1 MARIL
6 IVDDHPIAR
15 LGLRYMLESPK
26 AGHRTGEAEDAAT
39 ALNMLRDQH
48 WDLVTLDLSLGDN
61 RNGMDLLKQVRKEWP
76 ELPMLVVSMHE
87 EARYGVRALRAGAHG
102 YVTKGAGPKRLLE
115 AVDRLLQGRTYIS
128 EQLSELLVRD
138 VASDESVPGAKVLS
152 DREYQILQLL
162 ASGMRVSDVAAQ
174 LALSV
179 NTVSTYR
186 SRILRKL
193 NLRHTAEL
201 TRFAIENG
209 LIDRSLP

>member
-15 LGLRYMLESPK
+15 LGLRYMLEAPK
-26 AGHRTGEAEDAAT
+26 AGHQTGEADSPAA
-39 ALNMLRDQH
+39 ALTMLREQS
-48 WDLVTLDLSLGDN
+48 WDLMTLDLSLDG
-61 RNGMDLLKQVRKEWP
+61 RSGIDLLKQVRREWP
-76 ELPMLVVSMHE
+76 HLPVLVVSMHE
-87 EARYGVRALRAGAHG
+87 EERYGVRALRAGAHG
-102 YVTKGAGPKRLLE
+102 YITKGAGPKKLLE
-115 AVDRLLQGRTYIS
+115 AVDRLMGGRTYIS
-128 EQLSELLVRD
+128 DSLAELLVRD
-138 VASDESVPGAKVLS
+138 VSPEAGPKHRDLS
-152 DREYQILQLL
+152 DREYEILQML
-162 ASGMRVSDVAAQ
+162 ASGLRVSDVAAQ

-209 LIDRSLP
+209 LLDRPPV

>member
-15 LGLRYMLESPK
+15 LGLRYMLEAPK
-26 AGHRTGEAEDAAT
+26 AGHRVGEAEDAAT
-39 ALNMLRDQH
+39 ALTMLREGR
-48 WDLVTLDLSLGDN
+48 WDLMTLDLSLDGG
-61 RNGMDLLKQVRKEWP
+61 RNGIELLKQVRQNWP
-76 ELPMLVVSMHE
+76 QLPVLVVSMHE
-87 EARYGVRALRAGAHG
+87 EERYGVRALRAGAHG
-102 YVTKGAGPKRLLE
+102 YLTKGAGPKKLLE
-115 AVDRLLQGRTYIS
+115 AVDRLMAGHTYIS
-128 EQLSELLVRD
+128 EHLAELLVRD
-138 VASDESVPGAKVLS
+138 VAPDSSRGHRDLS

-162 ASGMRVSDVAAQ
+162 ASGMRVSDVATQ

-186 SRILRKL
+186 GRILRKL

>member
-15 LGLRYMLESPK
+15 LGLRYMLEAPK
-26 AGHRTGEAEDAAT
+26 AGHQTGEADSPAE
-39 ALNMLRDQH
+39 ALTMLREQA
-48 WDLVTLDLSLGDN
+48 WDLMTLDLSLDG
-61 RNGMDLLKQVRKEWP
+61 RSGIDLLKQVRREWSH
-76 ELPMLVVSMHE
+76 LPVLVVSMHE
-87 EARYGVRALRAGAHG
+87 EERYGVRALRAGAHG
-102 YVTKGAGPKRLLE
+102 YITKGAGPKKLLE
-115 AVDRLLQGRTYIS
+115 AVDRLMEGRTYIS
-128 EQLSELLVRD
+128 DGLAELLVRD
-138 VASDESVPGAKVLS
+138 VAPDSTPAHRDLS

-162 ASGMRVSDVAAQ
+162 ASGMRVSDVAVQ

-201 TRFAIENG
+201 TRFAIEND
-209 LIDRSLP
+209 LLDSSLR